1 MRGSVAQLV
10 EQRTFNPLVVGSN
23 PARPTILQPTLLEI
37 KLSVLR
43 PLLLVTQIQKIDFGY
58 VVLIMMGPIEKCGLL
73 EISVIKSATV
83 SPLLSRKQ

>member
-37 KLSVLR
+37 ELSVPH
-43 PLLLVTQIQKIDFGY
+43 PLPLVTQIQKIGSGY
-58 VVLIMMGPIEKCGLL
+58 VVSMMMDPIGKCGLL
-73 EISVIKSATV
+73 EIFVRRFAKV
-83 SPLLSRKQ
+83 

>member
-37 KLSVLR
+37 ELSVPQ
-43 PLLLVTQIQKIDFGY
+43 PLPLVTQIQKIESGY
-58 VVLIMMGPIEKCGLL
+58 VVSMVMAPIGKCGLL
-73 EISVIKSATV
+73 EIFVRRFAKV
-83 SPLLSRKQ
+83 

>member
-37 KLSVLR
+37 ELSVPH
-43 PLLLVTQIQKIDFGY
+43 PLPLVTQIQKIDSGF
-58 VVLIMMGPIEKCGLL
+58 VVSIMMAPIGKCGLL
-73 EISVIKSATV
+73 EIFVRRFAKV
-83 SPLLSRKQ
+83 

>member
-37 KLSVLR
+37 ELSVPQ
-43 PLLLVTQIQKIDFGY
+43 PLPLVTQTQKIDFGY
-58 VVLIMMGPIEKCGLL
+58 VVSMMMDPIGKCGLL
-73 EISVIKSATV
+73 EIFVKRFAKV
-83 SPLLSRKQ
+83 

>member
-37 KLSVLR
+37 ELSVPQ
-43 PLLLVTQIQKIDFGY
+43 PLPLVTQIQKIGSGY
-58 VVLIMMGPIEKCGLL
+58 VVSTVMGPIGKCGLL
-73 EISVIKSATV
+73 EIFVRRFAKV
-83 SPLLSRKQ
+83 

>member
-37 KLSVLR
+37 ELSVPQ
-43 PLLLVTQIQKIDFGY
+43 PLPLVTRIQKIDSGY
-58 VVLIMMGPIEKCGLL
+58 VVSMMMVPIRKCGLL
-73 EISVIKSATV
+73 EIFVRRFARV
-83 SPLLSRKQ
+83 

>member
-37 KLSVLR
+37 KLSAPQ
-43 PLLLVTQIQKIDFGY
+43 PLPLVTQIQKIGCGY
-58 VVLIMMGPIEKCGLL
+58 VVSIMMGPIEKCGLP
-73 EISVIKSATV
+73 EIFVRRFAKV
-83 SPLLSRKQ
+83 